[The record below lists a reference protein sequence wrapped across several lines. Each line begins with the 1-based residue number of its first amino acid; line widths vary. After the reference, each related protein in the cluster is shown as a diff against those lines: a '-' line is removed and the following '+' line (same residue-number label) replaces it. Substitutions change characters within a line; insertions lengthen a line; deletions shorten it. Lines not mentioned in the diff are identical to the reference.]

1 METLKKFPKIQ
12 TKVNEVLAL
21 NGEIYE
27 GSFSQFDRALTLS
40 KLVNEVCKE
49 LKETAWNIIRE
60 TETANWK
67 EFISNLLNLS
77 YSYIARLCQVQKLTP
92 EHISNY
98 REYCRINAIT
108 PDIKGLLNF
117 GKEETPKFKSELI
130 INYGGKTSKI
140 NKDGIFQ
147 TALSESEIENLI
159 AYLSAFIGK

>member
-1 METLKKFPKIQ
+1 MENLKKFPTIQ
-12 TKVNEVLAL
+12 AKVESILAL

-27 GSFSQFDRALTLS
+27 GSFSQFERALSLS

-77 YSYIARLCQVQKLTP
+77 YSYIARLVQVQKLTP
-92 EHISNY
+92 EHVSNY
-98 REYCRINAIT
+98 REYCRANAIT

-130 INYGGKTSKI
+130 ITFAGKTSKV
-140 NKDGIFQ
+140 NKDGVFQ

-159 AYLSAFIGK
+159 AYLSNFLGK